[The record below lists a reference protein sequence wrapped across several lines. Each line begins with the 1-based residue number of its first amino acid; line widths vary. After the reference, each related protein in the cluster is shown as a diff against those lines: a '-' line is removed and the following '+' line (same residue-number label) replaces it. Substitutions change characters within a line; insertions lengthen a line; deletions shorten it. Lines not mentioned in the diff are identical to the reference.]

1 MIADRKTTIDEALV
15 DRNEAL
21 TQDNVGK
28 TRYIME
34 HNWEEEWYPMYLAF
48 EMPLNSP
55 LRFIILTN
63 CLSFFMTMMA
73 SSIALNIGAHIR
85 VNCCCIIKGEKRLVI
100 FINDRPKI

>member
-34 HNWEEEWYPMYLAF
+34 HNWEEEWYPMYLTF

-55 LRFIILTN
+55 LRFIIFDQL
-63 CLSFFMTMMA
+63 LVFFYD
-73 SSIALNIGAHIR
+73 NDGKFH
-85 VNCCCIIKGEKRLVI
+85 CFEYWCPHKG
-100 FINDRPKI
+100 